1 MNKTLRKAIVAGNW
15 KMNNDRNAA
24 KKLITELN
32 PLVKDAACEV
42 VLCVPYT
49 NLETALS
56 LCEGTNMHVGAENCH
71 WAKSGASV
79 PLIGFGH
86 LLFKGVKEAVDKQGF
101 IGTFY
106 GGLESAAVGISGAL
120 IMGYLASL
128 VFKSKMK

>member
-1 MNKTLRKAIVAGNW
+1 MDYVITFLIGGAICAVVQLIMDNT
-15 KMNNDRNAA
+15 
-24 KKLITELN
+24 KLLPGRIMVG
-32 PLVKDAACEV
+32 LVC
-42 VLCVPYT
+42 T
-49 NLETALS
+49 
-56 LCEGTNMHVGAENCH
+56 GAIISFFGWYHPFAE

-86 LLFKGVKEAVDKQGF
+86 NLFKGVKEAVDQQGF

-120 IMGYLASL
+120 IMGYLASM

>member
-1 MNKTLRKAIVAGNW
+1 MEYVIAFLVGGAICALVQLVMDNT
-15 KMNNDRNAA
+15 
-24 KKLITELN
+24 KLLPGRIMVG
-32 PLVKDAACEV
+32 LVC
-42 VLCVPYT
+42 T
-49 NLETALS
+49 
-56 LCEGTNMHVGAENCH
+56 GAIISFLGWYEPFVN

-128 VFKSKMK
+128 IFKSKMK

>member
-1 MNKTLRKAIVAGNW
+1 MDYVIAFLVGGAICAVVQMIMDNT
-15 KMNNDRNAA
+15 
-24 KKLITELN
+24 KLLPGRIMVG
-32 PLVKDAACEV
+32 LVC
-42 VLCVPYT
+42 
-49 NLETALS
+49 
-56 LCEGTNMHVGAENCH
+56 VGAIISFFGLYAPFVE

-120 IMGYLASL
+120 IMGYLASF

>member
-1 MNKTLRKAIVAGNW
+1 MQLCWREFPAPERGWENGLCNSIFDWGAICAIVQVIMDNRKLLPGRIMVGLVCAG
-15 KMNNDRNAA
+15 A
-24 KKLITELN
+24 I
-32 PLVKDAACEV
+32 
-42 VLCVPYT
+42 
-49 NLETALS
+49 LS
-56 LCEGTNMHVGAENCH
+56 FFGLYEPFAD

-86 LLFKGVKEAVDKQGF
+86 LLFKGVIEAVDKQGF

>member
-1 MNKTLRKAIVAGNW
+1 MDYLIAFLVGGAICAVVQIVMDNT
-15 KMNNDRNAA
+15 
-24 KKLITELN
+24 KLLPGRIMVG
-32 PLVKDAACEV
+32 LVCTGAI
-42 VLCVPYT
+42 
-49 NLETALS
+49 LS
-56 LCEGTNMHVGAENCH
+56 FFHLFAD
-71 WAKSGASV
+71 WAKAGATV

-86 LLFKGVKEAVDKQGF
+86 LLFKGVKEAVDNQGF

>member
-1 MNKTLRKAIVAGNW
+1 MDYVTAFLIGGAICAIVQVIMDNTRLVCAG
-15 KMNNDRNAA
+15 A
-24 KKLITELN
+24 I
-32 PLVKDAACEV
+32 
-42 VLCVPYT
+42 
-49 NLETALS
+49 LS
-56 LCEGTNMHVGAENCH
+56 FFGLYEPFAD

>member
-1 MNKTLRKAIVAGNW
+1 MDYVITFLIGGAICAVVQLIMDNT
-15 KMNNDRNAA
+15 
-24 KKLITELN
+24 KLLPGRIMVGLVCTGAIISFFGWYH
-32 PLVKDAACEV
+32 PL
-42 VLCVPYT
+42 
-49 NLETALS
+49 
-56 LCEGTNMHVGAENCH
+56 AE

-86 LLFKGVKEAVDKQGF
+86 NLFKGVKEAVDQQGF

-120 IMGYLASL
+120 IMGYLASM

>member
-1 MNKTLRKAIVAGNW
+1 MEYLIAFLIGGAICAIVQIIMDNT
-15 KMNNDRNAA
+15 
-24 KKLITELN
+24 KLLPGRIMVG
-32 PLVKDAACEV
+32 LVC
-42 VLCVPYT
+42 
-49 NLETALS
+49 
-56 LCEGTNMHVGAENCH
+56 VGAIISFFGWYDPFVE

-86 LLFKGVKEAVDKQGF
+86 LLFKGVREAVDKQGF

-106 GGLESAAVGISGAL
+106 GGMESAAVGISGAL

>member
-1 MNKTLRKAIVAGNW
+1 MDYVIAFLVGGAICAVVQIIMDNTKLLPGRIMVGLVCAG
-15 KMNNDRNAA
+15 A
-24 KKLITELN
+24 I
-32 PLVKDAACEV
+32 
-42 VLCVPYT
+42 
-49 NLETALS
+49 LS
-56 LCEGTNMHVGAENCH
+56 FFHLYEPIAE
-71 WAKSGASV
+71 WAKAGATV

-86 LLFKGVKEAVDKQGF
+86 LLFKGVKEAIDSQGF

>member
-1 MNKTLRKAIVAGNW
+1 MEYIIAFLVGGAICAVVQVIMDNT
-15 KMNNDRNAA
+15 
-24 KKLITELN
+24 KLLPGRIMVG
-32 PLVKDAACEV
+32 LVC
-42 VLCVPYT
+42 
-49 NLETALS
+49 
-56 LCEGTNMHVGAENCH
+56 GGAIISFFGWYEPFVN

-106 GGLESAAVGISGAL
+106 GCLESAAVVISGAL

>member
-1 MNKTLRKAIVAGNW
+1 MDYVTAFLIGGAICGIVQVIMDNTKLLPGRIMVGLVCAG
-15 KMNNDRNAA
+15 A
-24 KKLITELN
+24 I
-32 PLVKDAACEV
+32 
-42 VLCVPYT
+42 
-49 NLETALS
+49 LS
-56 LCEGTNMHVGAENCH
+56 FFGLYEPFAD